1 MLIYANEH
9 EQLQKS
15 QKTSVHETS
24 DIALFEY
31 AA

>member
-1 MLIYANEH
+1 MQMSMNNCKNH
-9 EQLQKS
+9 E
-15 QKTSVHETS
+15 KTSVHETS